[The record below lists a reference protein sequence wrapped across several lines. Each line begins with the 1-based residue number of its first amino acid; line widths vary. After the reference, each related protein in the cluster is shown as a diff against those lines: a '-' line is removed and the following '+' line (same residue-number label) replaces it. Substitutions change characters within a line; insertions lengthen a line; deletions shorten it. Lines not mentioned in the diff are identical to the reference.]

1 MQVWYSRMSHGASIL
16 AAVVLAASLAGCQAC
31 GGGARKATPAAA
43 ASPPVTEA
51 TPGVMNADIQVAI
64 EKHIADTAARH
75 GGYFPLEYEGQVLQL
90 KLVRV
95 HTEYLANLGPR
106 EHFACVDL
114 ASSEGD
120 VYDVDFDLYG
130 DPGAMTVTETYVHK
144 RNGVPFYLWEQLED
158 KTWVR
163 RPVAGAP
170 EPLLGVIR
178 GRDAF
183 EFRYDATL
191 PTLDG
196 NARLWL
202 PLAKSDRF
210 QTVAVREI
218 SAPGRHETLTDNH
231 GNRVL
236 LLHLRPEDSGRSIT
250 LRFQVERR
258 EAAPYAEPDSDP
270 AESLNPETLV
280 PAAPAFRALAGQVTA
295 GRTGALARARAIF
308 DHTLET
314 FRYQRYGEGW
324 GRGDAL
330 RECDARSGNCTDFHA
345 YFIALARA
353 AGIPA
358 RFTMGAAIPSERGDG
373 GIDGYHCWAE
383 FYAEGKWW
391 PVDLSEADKYAPLAT
406 YYFGHQPANRVELS
420 RGRDLQLQPGPAAG
434 PINFLAYP
442 VLEVEGMPASITAR
456 FSFRRTT
463 SAVSSRTAAVGG
475 DAACVGTYQD
485 DPCDPRHSPDIM
497 LTGRRAQ

>member
-1 MQVWYSRMSHGASIL
+1 MQVWHLRMSQVGSIL
-16 AAVVLAASLAGCQAC
+16 AAAGLAAALGGCQA
-31 GGGARKATPAAA
+31 GGRRAPETTPGGAAAPAAGEA
-43 ASPPVTEA
+43 A
-51 TPGVMNADIQVAI
+51 PGDLNADIQTAI
-64 EKHIADTAARH
+64 EKYIADTAARH
-75 GGYFPLEYEGQVLQL
+75 DGYFPLEYEGQVLQL
-90 KLVRV
+90 RLVRV
-95 HTEYLANLGPR
+95 HTEYLATLGPR

-114 ASSEGD
+114 ASSAGD
-120 VYDVDFDLYG
+120 VYDVDFDLHG
-130 DPGAMTVTETYVHK
+130 DPGAMTVTETSVHK
-144 RNGVPFYLWEQLED
+144 RNGVPFYLWAQLED

-170 EPLLGVIR
+170 ETLLGVIH

-196 NARLWL
+196 DARLWL
-202 PLAKSDRF
+202 PIARSDRF
-210 QTVAVREI
+210 QTVVVREL
-218 SAPGRHETLTDNH
+218 SAPGRRETLADNH

-236 LLHLRPEDSGRSIT
+236 LLHLRPQDSGKAIT

-258 EAAPYAEPDSDP
+258 EAAAYAEPDSDP
-270 AESLNPETLV
+270 ADSLNPETLV
-280 PAAPAFRALAGQVTA
+280 PAAPTFRALAAQVTA

-314 FRYQRYGEGW
+314 FRYQRYGDGW

-330 RECDARSGNCTDFHA
+330 RACDARSGNCTDFHA

-358 RFTMGAAIPSERGDG
+358 RFTIGAAIPAERDEG

-383 FYAEGKWW
+383 FHADGQWW

-442 VLEVEGMPASITAR
+442 VLEVEGKPASITAR

-463 SAVSSRTAAVGG
+463 
-475 DAACVGTYQD
+475 
-485 DPCDPRHSPDIM
+485 
-497 LTGRRAQ
+497 